1 MAKAPGADDPMPP
14 GGPMAKA
21 PGADEPVPMTR
32 LVPMTDTVRYL
43 EVLPPTHRKTK
54 LQPSLGTG

>member
-1 MAKAPGADDPMPP
+1 MSKAPGADDPVLS

-21 PGADEPVPMTR
+21 LDADEPVPMTR
-32 LVPMTDTVRYL
+32 LVPMTDTVGYL